1 MALILTIDML
11 ADRYKMLPH
20 QILDQANTFDLYI
33 MDAALTYYNYQQ
45 KKSSGNVQ
53 DIYDT
58 EDLEMIM
65 KKAKGYGG

>member
-20 QILDQANTFDLYI
+20 QILEQANTFDLYI

-58 EDLEMIM
+58 DDLEIIM
-65 KKAKGYGG
+65 NKAKGYGG